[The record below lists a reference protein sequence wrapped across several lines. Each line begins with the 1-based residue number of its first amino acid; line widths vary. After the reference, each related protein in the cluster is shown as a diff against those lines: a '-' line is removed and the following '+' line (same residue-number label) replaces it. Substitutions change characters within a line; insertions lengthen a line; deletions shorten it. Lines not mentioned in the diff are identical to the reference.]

1 MLQIFVVS
9 GQSESESE
17 YRYPV
22 QGNLN
27 YQENRLE
34 FNIDNIARD
43 SHIEVLLCN
52 PFNSDFTFNTNG
64 KHTRGKNTSLTFS
77 THKIEVGEKAFVF
90 DLEPSQW
97 NTDGSISNISVV
109 QRAMGWQ
116 LHAIVCVSPA
126 PA

>member
-1 MLQIFVVS
+1 MLQIDVVS
-9 GQSESESE
+9 GKSESE

-27 YQENRLE
+27 RQENRLE
-34 FNIDNIARD
+34 FNVDNIAPD
-43 SHIEVLLCN
+43 SRIEVFLCN
-52 PFNSDFTFNTNG
+52 PFNSDFIFNTNG

-77 THKIEVGEKAFVF
+77 THCIEVGKKALIFE
-90 DLEPSQW
+90 LEPSQW
-97 NTDGSISNISVV
+97 KTDGSISHISVL

-116 LHAIVCVSPA
+116 LHAVVRVSAA